1 MFQNDQAFPR
11 QKLARAVFLLVEH
24 GRYCT
29 IVNKIAELVKK
40 NQFLRTNLTLHA
52 LLYST
57 VILFIRVE
65 DWEREKESTQYNT
78 IHQIP
83 VFELY
88 PTAQVADMLQH
99 KQQVQVA

>member
-11 QKLARAVFLLVEH
+11 QRLARAVFLLVEQ

-29 IVNKIAELVKK
+29 IVNKIAELVRK

-57 VILFIRVE
+57 TILFIRVE
-65 DWEREKESTQYNT
+65 DWERESTQYNT